1 MQDACVVADPVP
13 PCPRCPTA
21 RVVRNGHNRS
31 GSANVLCRGCGRPF
45 VARPRKGPV
54 PDATQ
59 ELVRRLLRERVALRA
74 IARAVGVSR
83 SWLPRFAHR
92 LDREDTIGA
101 LWYFIRYYN
110 ASLL

>member
-1 MQDACVVADPVP
+1 MQDASAPDDLVP
-13 PCPRCPTA
+13 PCPRCRAT

-31 GSANVLCRGCGRPF
+31 GSPNFLCRGCGRQF

-54 PDATQ
+54 PDATR

-83 SWLPRFAHR
+83 SWLQRFANR
-92 LDREDTIGA
+92 LYREDTPHAPGPLKKSRA
-101 LWYFIRYYN
+101 T
-110 ASLL
+110 